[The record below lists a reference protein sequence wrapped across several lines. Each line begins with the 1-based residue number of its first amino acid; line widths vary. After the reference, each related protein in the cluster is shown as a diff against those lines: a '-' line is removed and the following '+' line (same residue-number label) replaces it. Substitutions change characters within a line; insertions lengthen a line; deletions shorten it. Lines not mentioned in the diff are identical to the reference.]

1 MTKKLDKVWDNNP
14 RLFQAKALLCK
25 VKISSI
31 DLALNSHKASKSQE
45 KEKESVVKKVLVG
58 LMWWNQDLKNKI
70 FLWAERQLMKLG
82 LQTKFK
88 FKKQSSSK
96 KQAKIWISIS

>member
-14 RLFQAKALLCK
+14 RLFQAKALLYK

-58 LMWWNQDLKNKI
+58 LM
-70 FLWAERQLMKLG
+70 
-82 LQTKFK
+82 
-88 FKKQSSSK
+88 
-96 KQAKIWISIS
+96 